1 MHYKVEIVDYFVGF
15 VRFFY
20 FILFFIDRFN
30 KAMKYKE
37 ILILEECLSFVV
49 PLAEKII

>member
-15 VRFFY
+15 VRFF
-20 FILFFIDRFN
+20 FFFFLIDRFN